1 MRTLISAI
9 LLLLLASCAQVV
21 PLTGGN
27 EDEKAPQPT
36 ELIPADKTLNF
47 NSERITITFD
57 EYIQLKDIFNQLII
71 TPQLKEQPEIN
82 ANGKTLTIK
91 FNETLR
97 ENTTYKLMFGNA
109 ICDITEGNILADYEY
124 SFSTGSFIDTLQL
137 KGVIRDAYSGKPVKD
152 SWVMMYFE
160 NNDSVVYKSKP
171 DYLTKTNANGIYT
184 LKGLKPGSYK
194 IVTLI
199 DNNKNYLYDNGEL
212 FGFREAPVSVPQDSV
227 VEMKMFKE
235 NPPKVYISKTE
246 HLLPEKVNVVFN
258 TGIEKLSS
266 VSVTNTNGVQVTDCS
281 YKMNRTKDTLRFYFN
296 TMINDSV
303 YIKVGFNDNKVDS
316 SLVTFLSADQ
326 LQVQFSK
333 KRLPFE
339 INSVHRSESTLPY
352 NLMEYKLYSTFLIS
366 GTDKNKLVLK
376 ENGTVLAPEALS
388 ITRSNGDS
396 VSIQHKWKSNA
407 EYEISLMKNFA
418 KDNFERGS
426 DSLVFKFKTNEKS
439 DYGSLKLL
447 LSDLESNNYVVQM
460 INSLNKVVYEK
471 YIDVSLL
478 KSGSGGKNSF
488 ELQFKDIIPE
498 TYTLRLI
505 SDINNDKAFSPGV
518 YLKKVQA
525 EKTYTYP
532 QAIKIISDWDVEQIW
547 NIGQ

>member
-21 PLTGGN
+21 PLTGGD

-36 ELIPADKTLNF
+36 ELIPANKTLNF
-47 NSERITITFD
+47 NYEKITITFN
-57 EYIQLKDIFNQLII
+57 EYIQLKDVFNQLII

-82 ANGKTLTIK
+82 TNGKTLTIK
-91 FNETLR
+91 FNEKLK

-109 ICDITEGNILADYEY
+109 ICDITEGNILTDYEY
-124 SFSTGSFIDTLQL
+124 SFSTGSFLDTLQL
-137 KGVIRDAYSGKPVKD
+137 KGAIKDAYSGKPVKD

-160 NNDSVVYKSKP
+160 NNDSIVYKSKP

-184 LKGLKPGSYK
+184 LKGLKQGSYK
-194 IVTLI
+194 IVALL

-212 FGFREAPVSVPQDSV
+212 FGFREATVSVPQDSV
-227 VEMKMFKE
+227 VEMNMFKE
-235 NPPKVYISKTE
+235 NPSKVYMSKTE
-246 HLLPEKVNVVFN
+246 HLLPEKVNIVFN
-258 TGIEKLSS
+258 TSIEKLSS
-266 VSVTNTNGVQVTDCS
+266 VSITNTKGIQVSGCS
-281 YKMNRTKDTLRFYFN
+281 YKMNRTKDTLHFYFN

-316 SLVTFLSADQ
+316 SLVTFLSTDQ
-326 LQVQFSK
+326 LKNQFVR

-339 INSVHRSESTLPY
+339 INSVYGSGSILPY
-352 NLMEYKLYSTFLIS
+352 NLTEYKLHSTFLIAS
-366 GTDKNKLVLK
+366 TDKSKLVLK
-376 ENGTVLAPEALS
+376 ENGIVLENEAIS
-388 ITRSNGDS
+388 ITQSNSDS
-396 VSIQHKWKSNA
+396 ISIKHKWKSNA
-407 EYEISLMKNFA
+407 EYEIGLMKDFA

-439 DYGSLKLL
+439 DYGTLKLL
-447 LSDLESNNYVVQM
+447 LSNLESNNYVVQM

-478 KSGSGGKNSF
+478 KGGSDGKNSF

-505 SDINNDKAFSPGV
+505 SDTNNDRLFSPGI
-518 YLKKVQA
+518 YLSKVQS
-525 EKTYTYP
+525 EKTYTYS
-532 QAIKIISDWDVEQIW
+532 QSIKIISDWDVEQIW
-547 NIGQ
+547 VIGQ